1 MNKKTT
7 MIIGLQAILIVT
19 LFWMLVFYG
28 KDEFDIAL
36 QAEQEEEIESLN
48 RVTEKQGISI
58 VTISPAVQTNSGIQT
73 TKIHAASYNGEIK
86 SFGNVVSIDS
96 LIDAKT
102 QYTSLRTE
110 GTIIQSTSEH
120 NIKQYQRLK
129 ALNSDD
135 KNVSDKAVQEA
146 LALVDADKAKIQAY
160 DLQAKNLLTGMKLKW
175 GEALTGMI
183 SKDKL
188 PAHLQNLLNRRNVLV
203 QVSLPINAPSPEA
216 GSTVRI
222 TPINENIQP
231 ITAVYISP
239 ASQSDASGLGKTYYY
254 SAPADLLRIGMR
266 VNVEAASKAP
276 SSNGAVV
283 PNSAVVWY
291 AGTPWI
297 YLKQGKDHFVRKPI
311 STDTEVDAGWF
322 NQNIEANSE
331 IVIKG
336 AQLLLSEEFKYQIK
350 NENED

>member
-36 QAEQEEEIESLN
+36 QTEKEEEIESLN

-58 VTISPAVQTNSGIQT
+58 VTISPAVQTNSGIKT
-73 TKIHAASYNGEIK
+73 TRVHAATYSGEIK
-86 SFGNVVSIDS
+86 SFGNVVAIDS

-102 QYTSLRTE
+102 QYTNLRTE
-110 GTIIQSTSEH
+110 STVIQSTSEN

-129 ALNSDD
+129 ALNADD

-146 LALVDADKAKIQAY
+146 LALVNADNAKIQAY
-160 DLQAKNLLTGMKLKW
+160 DQQVKNLLASMKLKW
-175 GEALTGMI
+175 GEALASLI
-183 SKDKL
+183 NDDNL
-188 PAHLQNLLNRRNVLV
+188 PVHLQSLLNRRNVLV
-203 QVSLPINAPSPEA
+203 QVSLPINTPSPEP

-222 TPINENIQP
+222 SPINENVQP
-231 ITAVYISP
+231 ITAIYISP
-239 ASQSDASGLGKTYYY
+239 ASQGDASGLGKTYYF

-276 SSNGAVV
+276 SSNGIVV
-283 PNSAVVWY
+283 PNNAVVWY

-297 YLKQGKDHFVRKPI
+297 YLKQGSDHFVRKPI

-322 NQNIEANSE
+322 NQNIKAESE
-331 IVIKG
+331 VVIMG